1 MFLKELFLKKI
12 AYLLQDEFTEDRF
25 FLFNAIFYVTMGDA
39 SDFKGLSSD
48 VPWLLWI
55 VYLIITIFLTIIML
69 NLLISIIG
77 DSYDKIMGIEA
88 RAKYYEK
95 IILILNYEKG
105 KKYEKSGLVKYI
117 YAYGPPNCFD
127 GNFAEIQKD
136 EGVERI
142 REKVDKIELQL
153 KFTNETLNEKMNKI
167 QAKIIASNNFQNE
180 NTNEKLA
187 KIMTSNNLQ
196 NENMNE
202 KFHGL
207 NEKFNG
213 LNAKMD
219 EILSFMGEPKIQKIY
234 T

>member
-1 MFLKELFLKKI
+1 
-12 AYLLQDEFTEDRF
+12 
-25 FLFNAIFYVTMGDA
+25 MGDA

-95 IILILNYEKG
+95 IILILNYEKR
-105 KKYEKSGLVKYI
+105 KKYEKSALVHYL

-142 REKVDKIELQL
+142 REKVAKIELQL
-153 KFTNETLNEKMNKI
+153 KFNNETFNEKMNKI
-167 QAKIIASNNFQNE
+167 QTKMNII
-180 NTNEKLA
+180 
-187 KIMTSNNLQ
+187 ITSNNLQ

-202 KFHGL
+202 KF
-207 NEKFNG
+207 NG
-213 LNAKMD
+213 LNTKMD
-219 EILSFMGEPKIQKIY
+219 EILSFMGEQKIKKIY
-234 T
+234 A

>member
-1 MFLKELFLKKI
+1 
-12 AYLLQDEFTEDRF
+12 
-25 FLFNAIFYVTMGDA
+25 MGDA

-153 KFTNETLNEKMNKI
+153 KFTNETLNEKMDKI
-167 QAKIIASNNFQNE
+167 QTKM
-180 NTNEKLA
+180 NEKFNAL
-187 KIMTSNNLQ
+187 ITSNNLQ
-196 NENMNE
+196 FENM
-202 KFHGL
+202 
-207 NEKFNG
+207 
-213 LNAKMD
+213 NAKMD
-219 EILSFMGEPKIQKIY
+219 EILSFMGEPKIKKIY